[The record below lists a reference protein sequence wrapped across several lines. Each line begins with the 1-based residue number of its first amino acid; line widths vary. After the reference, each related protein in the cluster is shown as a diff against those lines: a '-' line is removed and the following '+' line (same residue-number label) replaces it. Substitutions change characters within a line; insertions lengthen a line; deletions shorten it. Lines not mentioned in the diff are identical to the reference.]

1 MKLFI
6 ITFFVCIFTLAGFA
20 QNQDRRDRIKS
31 LKIAFITE
39 KLNLTQTEAQQ
50 FWPIYNA
57 FEDANVQLR
66 KETRMERADFNIDN
80 LTDAEANNI
89 LDSMLN
95 SETEKLELRKK
106 FLKDLKTVLPAKK
119 IILLKLTEDQFN
131 RRMLQEMQKRREEYR
146 NKKN

>member
-6 ITFFVCIFTLAGFA
+6 ITFLVYIFSLSGFA

-57 FEDANVQLR
+57 FEDTYAKLR
-66 KETRMERADFNIDN
+66 KETRMERTDFNYES
-80 LTDAEANNI
+80 LTDTEANKL
-89 LDSMLN
+89 LDSMLD
-95 SETEKLELRKK
+95 SETEKLELRKN
-106 FLKDLKTVLPAKK
+106 FFK
-119 IILLKLTEDQFN
+119 I
-131 RRMLQEMQKRREEYR
+131 
-146 NKKN
+146 

>member
-6 ITFFVCIFTLAGFA
+6 ITFFVCIFTLSGFA

-57 FEDANVQLR
+57 FEDANAQLR

>member
-6 ITFFVCIFTLAGFA
+6 ITFLVYIFSLSGFA

-57 FEDANVQLR
+57 FEDTYAKLR
-66 KETRMERADFNIDN
+66 KETRMERTDFNYES
-80 LTDAEANNI
+80 LTDTEANKL
-89 LDSMLN
+89 LDSMLD

-106 FLKDLKTVLPAKK
+106 FLQDLKAILPAKK
-119 IILLKLTEDQFN
+119 IILLKVSEDQFN

>member
-6 ITFFVCIFTLAGFA
+6 ITFFVCIFTLSGFA

-57 FEDANVQLR
+57 FEDANAQLR
-66 KETRMERADFNIDN
+66 KETRIERADFKIDN

-106 FLKDLKTVLPAKK
+106 FLKDLKTVLPSKK

>member
-6 ITFFVCIFTLAGFA
+6 ITFFVCIFTLSGFA

-39 KLNLTQTEAQQ
+39 KLNLAQTEAQQ

-57 FEDANVQLR
+57 FEDANAQLR